1 MAIQVRCDC
10 GRKLKLRDN
19 LAGKQIRCPD
29 CEVVLEVPGAEEVGD
44 GDMDEFEVER
54 PRRSASG
61 SRGRRAP
68 AKKSGGKGLVIG
80 LIAGGALLLLLCGAV
95 VALLLNSKTDKVAQN
110 PAPVQQPV
118 TPEVPLSQQPVPAI
132 PAINPVP
139 VNAQPPVNNPAVAGQ
154 NVWVVVSN
162 FRQTPPEPGRIAF
175 GNSYAVD
182 FRVAIGQWDP
192 SKKYVLYVRNP
203 SPSGF
208 IEHYLEV
215 DLPTGN
221 SGTVNFTPGPGFGAG
236 GGRLQAAIAY
246 RTGVRNEWEKV
257 SAEITVGGQPTAAT
271 PPPTVQELAG
281 AAAQGKLVAIANAK
295 LERQGAAQV
304 LTIDLALQG
313 QPDGLFYFLV
323 GKTTSGDGVEIDITN
338 DLRQAQPG
346 VKKNVGGRLIG
357 PSLNGPLTVQ
367 IEKRK
372 VPFRS
377 RLQKEDAE
385 VVSNSI
391 QTP

>member
-19 LAGKQIRCPD
+19 LAGKQVRCPE
-29 CEVVLEVPGAEEVGD
+29 CEAVLDVPLADEVSYD
-44 GDMDEFEVER
+44 DMDEFEAER
-54 PRRSASG
+54 PRRAASG

-68 AKKSGGKGLVIG
+68 VKKSGGNGLVIG
-80 LIAGGALLLLLCGAV
+80 LIVGGVLLLILGGAV
-95 VALLLNSKTDKVAQN
+95 VALLLNSKTNNVAQN
-110 PAPVQQPV
+110 PVPLPPPVTAEVPV
-118 TPEVPLSQQPVPAI
+118 TPQPQPNPPVVNPA
-132 PAINPVP
+132 P
-139 VNAQPPVNNPAVAGQ
+139 VNAQPPINPPAVAGQ
-154 NVWVVVSN
+154 SVWVVVSN
-162 FRQTPPEPGRIAF
+162 FRQTPAEPGRIAF
-175 GNSYAVD
+175 GTTYAVD
-182 FRVAIGQWDP
+182 FRVATGQWDP
-192 SKKYVLYVRNP
+192 AKKYVLYVRNP

-208 IEHYLEV
+208 IEHYLEA

-236 GGRLQAAIAY
+236 GGGLQASVAY
-246 RTGVRNEWEKV
+246 RTGARNQWEKV
-257 SAEITVGGQPTAAT
+257 SGEITLGGQPTAAT

-295 LERQGAAQV
+295 LERQGAAQL

-313 QPDGLFYFLV
+313 QPEGFFYFLV
-323 GKTTSGDGVEIDITN
+323 GKSASGDGVEIDITN

-346 VKKNVGGRLIG
+346 VRKNVGGRLIG
-357 PSLNGPLTVQ
+357 PSLNGQLTVH

-385 VVSNSI
+385 VVSNAI